1 MNDLLRPML
10 ELTVLIPGMQLAYLP
25 LHSYLKQNPHKL
37 FLWMGPLLILLIL
50 LGSLCCR
57 HFGISTVPV
66 ILLIS
71 AFLAILYT
79 RTLSVS
85 LWRSG
90 NVALAVCSV
99 FSCTNSLTQAINAIL
114 LGSPERL
121 AETPWFCLKAS
132 LIYNLICWFMVLITW
147 YPATHF
153 TREFLEEEQNSKMWY
168 FFWSLPILFIGINVF
183 MIPTQKGI
191 FYIGR
196 ILQGYILIVFTLLAI
211 LISFYAM
218 FLLIANS
225 LSKNVRLQREN
236 QFLSMQQSRYDSLCI
251 TIEETRHARHDLRHH
266 CIQLSALA
274 EEGNLEE
281 IKNYLSAAQQ
291 KIPNLDMRFSK
302 NRSVDSVIG
311 HYCAMAKQEN
321 IPFLAQ
327 INLPEVLAVDEIDL
341 CLVLSNLLENAL
353 EASLETEPAL
363 RQISIQA
370 YLASE
375 HFLLVQ
381 VENHFSGEICQKN
394 GIFQSS
400 KRKGAGIGIQSVRR
414 TAERNNGSSSF
425 TYDAHRF
432 IAKVMF
438 RF

>member
-1 MNDLLRPML
+1 MNDLLRPMM

-25 LHSYLKQNPHKL
+25 LRSYLKQNPHKL
-37 FLWMGPLLILLIL
+37 FLWMGPLLILIIL
-50 LGSLCCR
+50 LGSLICV
-57 HFGISTVPV
+57 HFRISTVPV

-71 AFLAILYT
+71 AVLAVIYT

-90 NVALAVCSV
+90 SVALAVCSV
-99 FSCTNSLTQAINAIL
+99 FSCTNSLIQAINAIL
-114 LGSPERL
+114 AGSPENL
-121 AETPWFCLKAS
+121 SQTPWFCLQAS
-132 LIYNLICWFMVLITW
+132 FIYNLICWIIVLITW
-147 YPATHF
+147 YPAVHS
-153 TREFLEEEQNSKMWY
+153 TREFLEEEQNSRMWY
-168 FFWSLPILFIGINVF
+168 FFWIQPILFIGINVF
-183 MIPTQKGI
+183 MIPSQKET

-196 ILQGYILIVFTLLAI
+196 ILQGYLLIVFTLLAI

-218 FLLIANS
+218 FLLMANS

-236 QFLSMQQSRYDSLCI
+236 QFLSMQQSRYESLRT

-274 EEGNLEE
+274 NEGNIEE
-281 IKNYLSAAQQ
+281 IKKYLSNAQK
-291 KIPNLDMRFSK
+291 KIPNVDMRFSK

-311 HYCAMAKQEN
+311 HYCALAKQEN

-327 INLPEVLAVDEIDL
+327 IDLPEILAVDEIDL

-353 EASLETEPAL
+353 EASLLVEPSL

-370 YLASE
+370 YLSSG

-381 VENHFSGEICQKN
+381 TENRFSGEIRQKN

-425 TYDAHRF
+425 TVEDQTFR
-432 IAKVMF
+432 AKVMF

>member
-1 MNDLLRPML
+1 MNDFLRPML
-10 ELTVLIPGMQLAYLP
+10 ELTVLIPGIQLAYLP
-25 LHSYLKQNPHKL
+25 LRSYLKQNPHKL
-37 FLWMGPLLILLIL
+37 FLWMGPLLILIIL
-50 LGSLCCR
+50 LGSMICR
-57 HFGISTVPV
+57 HFRISTVPV

-71 AFLAILYT
+71 AFLAVIYT
-79 RTLSVS
+79 KTLSVS

-90 NVALAVCSV
+90 SVALAVCSV
-99 FSCTNSLTQAINAIL
+99 FSCTNSLIQAVNAFL
-114 LGSPERL
+114 LGSPEKL
-121 AETPWFCLKAS
+121 SETPWFCPEAS
-132 LIYNLICWFMVLITW
+132 FIYNLICWIMVLITW

-153 TREFLEEEQNSKMWY
+153 TREFLEEEQNSNLWY
-168 FFWSLPILFIGINVF
+168 FFWILPILFIGVNVF
-183 MIPTQKGI
+183 MIPTNNET
-191 FYIGR
+191 FYQGR

-218 FLLIANS
+218 FLLISNS
-225 LSKNVRLQREN
+225 LSKNVRLQKEN

-281 IKNYLSAAQQ
+281 LKNYLSAAQK

-311 HYCAMAKQEN
+311 HYCALAKQEN

-327 INLPEVLAVDEIDL
+327 IDLPEVLAVDEIDL

-353 EASLETEPAL
+353 EASLLTEPAL
-363 RQISIQA
+363 RQISIQS
-370 YLASE
+370 YIASG

-381 VENHFSGEICQKN
+381 VENHFSGKIRQKN
-394 GIFQSS
+394 GVFQSS
-400 KRKGAGIGIQSVRR
+400 KRKGAGIGVQSVRR
-414 TAERNNGSSSF
+414 TAERNNGSSTF
-425 TYDAHRF
+425 TIEDQTF
-432 IAKVMF
+432 LAKVMF

>member
-10 ELTVLIPGMQLAYLP
+10 ELTVLIPGIQLAYLP
-25 LHSYLKQNPHKL
+25 LRSYLKQNPHKL
-37 FLWMGPLLILLIL
+37 FLWMGPLLILIIL
-50 LGSLCCR
+50 LGSLICL
-57 HFGISTVPV
+57 HFRISTVPV

-71 AFLAILYT
+71 AALAVIYT
-79 RTLSVS
+79 KTLSVS

-90 NVALAVCSV
+90 SVALAVCSV
-99 FSCTNSLTQAINAIL
+99 FSCTNSLIQAINAIL
-114 LGSPERL
+114 AGSPEML
-121 AETPWFCLKAS
+121 SQTPWFCPEAS
-132 LIYNLICWFMVLITW
+132 LIYNLICWIIVLITW
-147 YPATHF
+147 YPAAHS

-168 FFWSLPILFIGINVF
+168 FFWILPILFIGINVF
-183 MIPTQKGI
+183 MIPAQKET

-218 FLLIANS
+218 FLLMANS

-236 QFLSMQQSRYDSLCI
+236 QFLSMQQSRYESLRN
-251 TIEETRHARHDLRHH
+251 TIEETRHVRHDLRHH

-274 EEGNLEE
+274 NEGNIEE
-281 IKNYLSAAQQ
+281 IQKYLSNAQN
-291 KIPNLDMRFSK
+291 KIPNVDMRFSK

-311 HYCAMAKQEN
+311 YYCALAKQEN

-327 INLPEVLAVDEIDL
+327 IDLPEVLAVDEIDL
-341 CLVLSNLLENAL
+341 CLVISNLLENAL
-353 EASLETEPAL
+353 EASLLTEPSL

-370 YLASE
+370 YLSSG

-381 VENHFSGEICQKN
+381 TQNRFSGEIRQKN

-425 TYDAHRF
+425 TVEDQTFR
-432 IAKVMF
+432 AKVMF